1 VEEVLEY
8 RIAQENAPFV
18 LTASNVSAKVGYHGS
33 IYIDR
38 ATHGV
43 MSITMITDEV
53 PKKFPILKTA
63 ILVNYDYVT
72 INDHDYLLP
81 ASAQVITKVTGD
93 LLSRNDI
100 TYSNYRRF
108 GSRARMVG
116 LEPNE
121 APQ

>member
-1 VEEVLEY
+1 M
-8 RIAQENAPFV
+8 

-43 MSITMITDEV
+43 MSITMITDDV
-53 PKKFPILKTA
+53 PKKFPILKTS

-81 ASAQVITKVTGD
+81 VSAQVITKVAGD
-93 LLSRNDI
+93 SLSRNDI
-100 TYSNYRRF
+100 TFSNYRRF
-108 GSRARMVG
+108 GSRARIVG
-116 LEPNE
+116 IDSKDAL
-121 APQ
+121 Q